1 VETWKILLLVAG
13 ASAAVTALVMFL
25 RAKKEPASLTDEEV
39 LKTCFGNPVYTDC
52 FSMKET
58 KEWLIA
64 RKDKLE
70 NGHKGIVMKATPE
83 ALRSFGSK
91 YEIKMSAENYLIIA
105 IVNMNKHEIDDS
117 VLIKYNTLE
126 QSLEQNLEKG
136 DGVLV
141 IGG

>member
-1 VETWKILLLVAG
+1 METWKILLIAAG
-13 ASAAVTALVMFL
+13 ASAVITALIL
-25 RAKKEPASLTDEEV
+25 LLKSKNQTPSLTDEEV
-39 LKTCFGNPVYTDC
+39 LKTCFGNPIFVDN
-52 FSMKET
+52 FSFQET
-58 KEWLIA
+58 KKWLLD

-105 IVNMNKHEIDDS
+105 VLNTATKEISDS
-117 VLIKYNTLE
+117 VLIKYSMLDQNLE
-126 QSLEQNLEKG
+126 QSLAKG
-136 DGVLV
+136 NGTLV